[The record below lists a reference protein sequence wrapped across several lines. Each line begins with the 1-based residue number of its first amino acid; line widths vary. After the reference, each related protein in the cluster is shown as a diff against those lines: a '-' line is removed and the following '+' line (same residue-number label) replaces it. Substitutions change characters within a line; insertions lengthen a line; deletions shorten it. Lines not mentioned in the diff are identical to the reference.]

1 MSNEIQIASK
11 FEPLFDLLNDNTF
24 PEVDTVVLTGGRGS
38 SKSFNVSLLSLIGV
52 VDFNWKV
59 LYSRFTNTSIGDSIK
74 TEVSDKIEI
83 LGFQNKLID
92 NKYNIESNVGKGA
105 ISFKGIK
112 TGSNGQ
118 TANLK
123 SLSGFNCFIVDEAEE
138 IPSYSVFKKVF
149 YSIRSK
155 EKRNLSILILN
166 PSTKDHWIYQ
176 ELFEAHDI
184 PDGFCGVKNNILY
197 IHSSYLDVNPE
208 YIPENIRKDYERLK
222 EINIDEYNNVVL
234 GGWRTDVEGALLP
247 LSSLSFAPCPINSPD
262 LITNIA
268 VSDPADGGGDKLST
282 IFLKLIYTEK
292 KLHVYVQDV
301 VHSSKGIGSNTERI
315 MDRIRKHHTE
325 RIHIEGNGV
334 GKALLYEL
342 RREND
347 TECVIEGYH
356 ERMNKDGKI
365 FAFYEF
371 VRDHFFFNEDWRSN
385 KDYKDYINDLVSYE
399 KEGQNAHRKDAID
412 VASAAAK
419 IIKIKYKDLIY
430 GN

>member
-1 MSNEIQIASK
+1 M
-11 FEPLFDLLNDNTF
+11 
-24 PEVDTVVLTGGRGS
+24 
-38 SKSFNVSLLSLIGV
+38 LSLIGV

-74 TEVSDKIEI
+74 SEVSDKIE
-83 LGFQNKLID
+83 LLNYQSRLID
-92 NKYNIESNVGKGA
+92 NKYSIESNVGKGS

-138 IPSYSVFKKVF
+138 IPSYATFKKVF

-208 YIPENIRKDYERLK
+208 YIPENIKRDYERLK
-222 EINIDEYNNVVL
+222 ETNITEYENVVL
-234 GGWRTDVEGALLP
+234 GGWRTDIEGALLP
-247 LSSLSFAPCPINSPD
+247 LSCLSFAPIPKDDEYTIQ
-262 LITNIA
+262 NIA

-282 IFLKLIYTEK
+282 IFLKLVYTDK
-292 KLHVYVQDV
+292 KLLIYVEDV

-315 MDRIRKHHTE
+315 MDRIRRYKTE

-356 ERMNKDGKI
+356 EKMNKDGKI
-365 FAFYEF
+365 FAYYEF
-371 VRDHFFFNEDWRSN
+371 VRDHYIFREDWRSIE
-385 KDYKDYINDLVSYE
+385 DYKLYINDLVAYE
-399 KEGQNAHRKDAID
+399 KEGQNQHRKDAID

-419 IIKIKYKDLIY
+419 IIKLKHRNLIY
-430 GN
+430 GNDK